1 MNAAFR
7 RFLFLGV
14 AAIVILGM
22 AFLPRARNDGTET
35 SATLNIFGTLVEII
49 IRDVSEA
56 TARRAIAALSS
67 DFQDMHR
74 TWHAWEAGG
83 ELGDLN
89 KAIAEGRDMAVS
101 PRLSRLIEGA
111 KKYSRLSDGLFNP
124 AIGALIAEWGF
135 HADLPPAGDIPS
147 ATAIQRLVAQRP
159 SMDDLIIEG
168 GRVSS
173 RNRSVRLDFGGVA
186 KGAALD
192 LAVTRLKSLGIHNAV
207 VNAGGDLN
215 VMGDHGDRRWRA
227 GIRHP
232 LHGRRPG
239 AFDADPLDAG
249 EGIHTSG
256 NYERYREYEGRRYTH
271 IIDPRTGMPIER
283 IASASV
289 IHTDG
294 ALADAAATALC
305 VAGPSEW
312 IRVAR
317 RMDIKF
323 AMLVDMDGTVY
334 LTPEMNARIRFEGD
348 PPPKVIIESL
358 SEAGG

>member
-74 TWHAWEAGG
+74 NWHAWEAGG

-232 LHGRRPG
+232 LHWGVI
-239 AFDADPLDAG
+239 ASVPLDAG

-305 VAGPSEW
+305 VAGPTEW

>member
-74 TWHAWEAGG
+74 NWHAWEAGG

-215 VMGDHGDRRWRA
+215 VMGDHGERRWRA

-232 LHGRRPG
+232 LHWGVI
-239 AFDADPLDAG
+239 ASVPLDAG

-305 VAGPSEW
+305 VAGPTEW